1 MELVTGVFGDER
13 LPGKVGVRP
22 ASLVSSIA
30 PVWEG
35 WGQRALPFAGLSLL
49 GTVMSYL
56 HTCRSTLKCSLWSQ
70 GSVDGP
76 DGDVR
81 AIIVWYLSHHLLPG
95 LTQRI

>member
-22 ASLVSSIA
+22 ALLVSSSLGGLGAESFAIR
-30 PVWEG
+30 W
-35 WGQRALPFAGLSLL
+35 ALPAGY
-49 GTVMSYL
+49 SYVIPVK
-56 HTCRSTLKCSLWSQ
+56 STLKCSLWSQ

-81 AIIVWYLSHHLLPG
+81 AIIVWYLPHHLLPG